1 MTTCSALYLSDPTIR
16 IRICREFP
24 PTDSSA
30 VREASL
36 CSVGKTLYS
45 AKRAL
50 YSVKLIH
57 VYDGVCVRSNISACI
72 CM

>member
-1 MTTCSALYLSDPTIR
+1 MTTCRVLYLSDPPVR
-16 IRICREFP
+16 IRICREFF
-24 PTDSSA
+24 PTDSAA
-30 VREASL
+30 VREGPI

-50 YSVKLIH
+50 YSVKLIY
-57 VYDGVCVRSNISACI
+57 VYDGVYVCSNICACI